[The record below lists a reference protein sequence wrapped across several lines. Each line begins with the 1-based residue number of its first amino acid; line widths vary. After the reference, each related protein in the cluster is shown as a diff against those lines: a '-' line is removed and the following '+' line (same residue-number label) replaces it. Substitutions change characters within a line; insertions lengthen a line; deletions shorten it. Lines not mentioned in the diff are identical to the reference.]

1 MSISEELKDAYDR
14 LVELSI
20 GGNVELWN
28 RKMISGSRMQEAG
41 WTEVPED
48 TYATVYSSTISNVSE
63 TVVMNFTPILENGEI
78 LSPNYFFNYC
88 QSVVDGADDTLG
100 IKIGATFDNVDDAV
114 YAAEEAHEVSEVFYE
129 LRDAPKEEVAALDFI
144 ILKERIKSEC
154 ARRKYNGSVASFAD
168 SSYDYTVVP
177 TDGSVPLQE
186 HFNKIIV
193 PMNAIYD
200 TVRTQ
205 TKSGYL
211 VRQLYPIG
219 EFLSELEDVGITDAN
234 SGCKASCTGL
244 CQGTCTIGCT
254 GCTGTCK
261 GGCGSGCSTGCWNI
275 CYADCATGCYSSC
288 DRTCAPTCSQ
298 NCYNTCSGTCSGG
311 CFSLCKGTC
320 VGGNN
325 VNPN

>member
-1 MSISEELKDAYDR
+1 MKQRTSEQLYNAYIR
-14 LVELSI
+14 LVELSQ

-88 QSVVDGADDTLG
+88 QSVVDGRDDTLG
-100 IKIGATFDNVDDAV
+100 IKIGATFNNVDDAV
-114 YAAEEAHEVSEVFYE
+114 DAAEEAHEVSEVFYE
-129 LRDAPKEEVAALDFI
+129 LRDAPKEEIAALDFI

-168 SSYDYTVVP
+168 STYDYTVVP
-177 TDGSVPLQE
+177 TEGSVPLPE

-200 TVRTQ
+200 TGRTQ
-205 TKSGYL
+205 TKSGFL

-219 EFLSELEDVGITDAN
+219 EILSELEDVGITDAN
-234 SGCKASCTGL
+234 SGCNSSCTGL

-254 GCTGTCK
+254 GCTGGCT
-261 GGCGSGCSTGCWNI
+261 GNCGSGCANGCSTGCLNL
-275 CYADCATGCYSSC
+275 CTGSCEGSCVTGCGEYC
-288 DRTCAPTCSQ
+288 EGACTNTCLSG
-298 NCYNTCSGTCSGG
+298 CYNV
-311 CFSLCKGTC
+311 CKGSC
-320 VGGNN
+320 KGAVSS
-325 VNPN
+325 NPT